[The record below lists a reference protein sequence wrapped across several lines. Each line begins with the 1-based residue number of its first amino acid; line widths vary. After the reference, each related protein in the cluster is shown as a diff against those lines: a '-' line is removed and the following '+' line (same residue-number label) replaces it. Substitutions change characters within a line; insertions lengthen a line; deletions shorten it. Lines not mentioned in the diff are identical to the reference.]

1 MNHAQSYPEK
11 EQDEMRKPIR
21 IAVIGAGIMGQKHA
35 RIYSEIEGAQLS
47 AIVDLDEDRA
57 KALAARCGAR
67 SAYRDFREALEAEEL
82 DAVHVATPDFLH
94 KEPVIAALKSGRHVL
109 VEKPLATTVADAE
122 EIARISGETGAHVMV
137 NYTHRWAAPYA
148 RAREI
153 ISGGEIG
160 SPVMV
165 YARKDDTLWAAT
177 EMMSWTAKTSPAS
190 YLSTHDI
197 DLVLWFLETE
207 VSSVYA
213 LGVRKVLAGRNID
226 TEDAVQ
232 ALVRFGNGA
241 IGTFESCWVLPNSM
255 PTVTDSFIEII
266 GEKGTI
272 HIDRIHEGLKVAT
285 EKGYQY
291 PKLSLEAEVQN
302 RMVGGISSC
311 LRYFVETLRAGQKP
325 QPDALWGLKIVRISN
340 AIQASMRRGEAVRL
354 DEDMTG

>member
-1 MNHAQSYPEK
+1 
-11 EQDEMRKPIR
+11 MREPLR

-35 RIYSEIEGAQLS
+35 RIYSEIEGAEL
-47 AIVDLDEDRA
+47 AAVVDLDEDRA
-57 KALAARCGAR
+57 RELAARCGAK
-67 SAYRDFREALEAEEL
+67 SAYRDFRRALESEEL

-94 KEPVIAALKSGRHVL
+94 REPVIAALKSGRHVL

-122 EIARISGETGAHVMV
+122 EIARISSETGCHVMV

-148 RAREI
+148 RTREI
-153 ISGGEIG
+153 IRRGDIG
-160 SPVMV
+160 APVMV

-177 EMMSWTAKTSPAS
+177 EMMSWTEKTSPAS

-197 DLVLWFLETE
+197 DLVLWFLDTE

-213 LGVRKVLAGRNID
+213 LGVKKVLVKRHID

-232 ALVRFGNGA
+232 ALVRFKDGA

-285 EKGYQY
+285 ENSYQY
-291 PKLSLEAEVQN
+291 PKLSLESEVQN
-302 RMVGGISSC
+302 RVVGGLASC
-311 LRYFVETLRAGQKP
+311 LRYFVETLRAGEKP

-340 AIQASMRRGEAVRL
+340 AIQASIRRGEAVRL
-354 DEDMTG
+354 DENMSG